1 MKNCISRG
9 VFFTLTTGLLFILL
23 NLLTQTNV
31 YAQKTDNLWTD
42 VPGNAVAA
50 KGIRLTIPQKYRTL
64 SLNVNGMR
72 GLLAQAPHEKSTSL
86 RSSTAIVTLPL
97 PDGKSA
103 RFRFVEN
110 STMAPDLA
118 ARFPEIRTFTGVGVD
133 DRSLTATFDF
143 TPAGFHG
150 MIHSVENG
158 LSFIDPYSQGD
169 IDNYIVYAKKDYV
182 PGENKKFIEVGVIG
196 ENSEIAK
203 KIAERVA
210 QKKNLRM
217 AAQGNATS
225 DRPSGDQL
233 RTYRAAIAATAEYTA
248 FHGGTV
254 SNALAAIN
262 TTLNRVNFIYIREVA
277 IKMQLVSNET
287 NIIYTS
293 NPDPYSNGNGGA
305 MLDENQSNIN
315 AQIGSANYDIGHVF
329 GTNSGGVA
337 YLGVICDASYK
348 ARGVTGSGSPIGD
361 AFDVDY
367 VAHEMGHQ
375 FGANHTFNG
384 SAGSCS
390 GNRNAGTAFEPGS
403 GSTIMSYAGICSPQD
418 LQRNSDAYFHVASYD
433 EIFAYSEINEG
444 NSCAV
449 VTSSGNTAP
458 APTIVT
464 TNNLTIP
471 KQTPFTIT
479 GSATD
484 IQNDPI
490 TYNWEQYD
498 LGPGRQ
504 PYFAF
509 G

>member
-182 PGENKKFIEVGVIG
+182 PGENKNFREGVIRKNP
-196 ENSEIAK
+196 EHLE
-203 KIAERVA
+203 
-210 QKKNLRM
+210 QKKNQR
-217 AAQGNATS
+217 AAEVSAAS
-225 DRPSGDQL
+225 ERPS
-233 RTYRAAIAATAEYTA
+233 
-248 FHGGTV
+248 
-254 SNALAAIN
+254 
-262 TTLNRVNFIYIREVA
+262 
-277 IKMQLVSNET
+277 
-287 NIIYTS
+287 
-293 NPDPYSNGNGGA
+293 
-305 MLDENQSNIN
+305 
-315 AQIGSANYDIGHVF
+315 
-329 GTNSGGVA
+329 
-337 YLGVICDASYK
+337 
-348 ARGVTGSGSPIGD
+348 
-361 AFDVDY
+361 
-367 VAHEMGHQ
+367 
-375 FGANHTFNG
+375 
-384 SAGSCS
+384 
-390 GNRNAGTAFEPGS
+390 
-403 GSTIMSYAGICSPQD
+403 
-418 LQRNSDAYFHVASYD
+418 
-433 EIFAYSEINEG
+433 
-444 NSCAV
+444 
-449 VTSSGNTAP
+449 
-458 APTIVT
+458 
-464 TNNLTIP
+464 
-471 KQTPFTIT
+471 
-479 GSATD
+479 
-484 IQNDPI
+484 
-490 TYNWEQYD
+490 
-498 LGPGRQ
+498 
-504 PYFAF
+504 
-509 G
+509 